1 MLRHS
6 VQMSGAALLRNR
18 NLLGV
23 ASLCLG
29 ALVFSI
35 QDVIIKSLSG
45 DHAVTLAI
53 VIRCVV
59 ALPILLVMAHM
70 EAGLARLWSRNLG
83 VMILR
88 GLLLLVAYTTYFM
101 ALPALPLAEAIALYF
116 TVPIIVTLLSGPV
129 LGEPVGW
136 KSWISVAAGFA
147 GILIILQP
155 GSALFEPAALF
166 SLVAATA
173 YASSMILARRIGMA
187 EPAAVMTFHQNAVY
201 LIGAAFAAALFQG
214 LGITS
219 GGHPSLDFLV
229 RPWAV
234 PGTSDAAVMALCGVI
249 AAAGAWLLTN
259 AYRMA
264 RASLVTVFEYT
275 GMIWGSLW
283 GFVFF
288 GEVPRLT
295 TLIGMVIIVAA
306 GIHAVRSAGAQ
317 QQA

>member
-1 MLRHS
+1 
-6 VQMSGAALLRNR
+6 MSAANSRNR

-53 VIRCVV
+53 VIRCIV
-59 ALPILLVMAHM
+59 AFPLLVVMVHA
-70 EAGLARLWSRNLG
+70 EAGLARLWSRNLA

-116 TVPIIVTLLSGPV
+116 TVPIIVTLMSGPV
-129 LGEPVGW
+129 LGERVGW
-136 KSWISVAAGFA
+136 RSWLSIAAGFA
-147 GILIILQP
+147 GVLVILQP

-166 SLVAATA
+166 SLVAASA

-187 EPAAVMTFHQNAVY
+187 EPAAVMAFHQNAVY
-201 LIGAAFAAALFQG
+201 LVGAGLAAVLFMRF
-214 LGITS
+214 GIT
-219 GGHPSLDFLV
+219 GLGHPSLDFLV
-229 RPWAV
+229 RPWSI
-234 PGTSDAAVMALCGVI
+234 PDTWDASIMGLCGVI

-295 TLIGMVIIVAA
+295 TVIGMLIIVAA
-306 GIHAVRSAGAQ
+306 GIHAVRSADTR

>member
-1 MLRHS
+1 
-6 VQMSGAALLRNR
+6 MSAALIRNR
-18 NLLGV
+18 NLLGM

-59 ALPILLVMAHM
+59 AFPLLVVMAHM

-116 TVPIIVTLLSGPV
+116 TVPIIVTIMSGPV
-129 LGEPVGW
+129 LDEKVGW
-136 KSWISVAAGFA
+136 RSWLSIAAGFA
-147 GILIILQP
+147 GVLVILQP

-187 EPAAVMTFHQNAVY
+187 EPAAVMAFHQNAVY
-201 LIGAAFAAALFQG
+201 LVGAGLAATLFTG
-214 LGITS
+214 LGITG

-229 RPWAV
+229 RPWAM
-234 PGTSDAAVMALCGVI
+234 PGAWDASVMALCGVI

-306 GIHAVRSAGAQ
+306 GLSAVRAADTR